1 MSSLKFQN
9 VLCISSDPISNDSL
23 FVQLG
28 GDSLKAIQLVDRI
41 ELELNYKF
49 PKLLE
54 LLLSKPFKV
63 ISDYVEIVSQ
73 EETGTLDLT
82 GIEILEPE
90 NVNVTLL
97 RTTSNE
103 NVTEFNITNNVKTD
117 VLEVQIR
124 YVNDTYDKMP
134 TLDKVTSN
142 NNNSDVVVKN
152 NESKVTRVT
161 MPDIT
166 NYTTL
171 DDKVARINSI
181 PNATTEI
188 NEVKVL
194 NYFDNKSKTVYDNL
208 QSSSLEDISN
218 KDKSASTAVEDESVS
233 ASHKRSLV
241 LSRENLE
248 TKKRKLDKRK
258 FYKFIQRGNRLYDL
272 SEDQNT
278 LERQLAQEFSM
289 QSQDLHSNIVPKIPH
304 DLLGN
309 RSICNNKRM
318 GQLKVSMKER
328 WRYNT
333 GKCVDASPLLA
344 ITR

>member
-1 MSSLKFQN
+1 M
-9 VLCISSDPISNDSL
+9 
-23 FVQLG
+23 
-28 GDSLKAIQLVDRI
+28 
-41 ELELNYKF
+41 
-49 PKLLE
+49 LE

-63 ISDYVEIVSQ
+63 ISDYIETVSQ

-103 NVTEFNITNNVKTD
+103 NVTEFNRTNNANND
-117 VLEVQIR
+117 VLEGQSH
-124 YVNDTYDKMP
+124 YVYDTYNDMP
-134 TLDKVTSN
+134 TLDKVMSN

-152 NESKVTRVT
+152 IESKVTRVT
-161 MPDIT
+161 MPDVT
-166 NYTTL
+166 YYKTL
-171 DDKVARINSI
+171 DDKEASVNFT
-181 PNATTEI
+181 PNASTETS
-188 NEVKVL
+188 EVKVL
-194 NYFDNKSKTVYDNL
+194 NYFDDKSKAIYDKL

-218 KDKSASTAVEDESVS
+218 KDKSASKAVEDESVIT
-233 ASHKRSLV
+233 SHKRSLV

-248 TKKRKLDKRK
+248 TKERKLDKRK
-258 FYKFIQRGNRLYDL
+258 FYKFIQRGNRIYDL

-278 LERQLAQEFSM
+278 LERLQAQEFSM
-289 QSQDLHSNIVPKIPH
+289 QSQDLHSNIVSKVPH

-309 RSICNNKRM
+309 RSLCNNKRM